1 MDDSDATIAELMTD
15 GCDMGIKSLSRC
27 LNQYEAADDKAKAIT
42 KKLINL
48 ENDLCSGLREY
59 L

>member
-1 MDDSDATIAELMTD
+1 MMRKD
-15 GCDMGIKSLSRC
+15 GCDMGIKSLSRY